1 MEKLEW
7 CGYPV
12 VENFEDMFIR
22 FDRMYKRD
30 KHTDRQTRHDDIGR
44 ACIVSWS
51 KNQTVI
57 DCLQLLDTETRDDE
71 KNDVLSEKLHFHFL
85 GE

>member
-1 MEKLEW
+1 MKICLFVLTECTTHEQ
-7 CGYPV
+7 
-12 VENFEDMFIR
+12 
-22 FDRMYKRD
+22 
-30 KHTDRQTRHDDIGR
+30 TDRQTRHDDIGR
-44 ACIVSWS
+44 ACIVSRS